1 MPLVCLLVVCFIFFF
16 FSSRRRHTRCAL
28 VTGVQTCALPI
39 CPGCCH
45 SVQRR
50 VTSLFHGMAGLSQLV
65 HTPFDG
71 IADGIHGASSRVTG
85 SGGHEG
91 LPDGAP
97 SPVAGREDAVTS
109 SFRLG

>member
-1 MPLVCLLVVCFIFFF
+1 MGIGAVVAEVVE
-16 FSSRRRHTRCAL
+16 AL
-28 VTGVQTCALPI
+28 GEGVAEVGETDPAHCRVMV

-65 HTPFDG
+65 HTPSDG
-71 IADGIHGASSRVTG
+71 IADGIHGASSRVTRP
-85 SGGHEG
+85 GGHEC

-97 SPVAGREDAVTS
+97 SPAAARKGDVTS
-109 SFRLG
+109 PFPL

>member
-1 MPLVCLLVVCFIFFF
+1 MGIGAVVAEVVE
-16 FSSRRRHTRCAL
+16 AL
-28 VTGVQTCALPI
+28 GEGVAEVGETDPAHCRVMV

-65 HTPFDG
+65 HTPFNG